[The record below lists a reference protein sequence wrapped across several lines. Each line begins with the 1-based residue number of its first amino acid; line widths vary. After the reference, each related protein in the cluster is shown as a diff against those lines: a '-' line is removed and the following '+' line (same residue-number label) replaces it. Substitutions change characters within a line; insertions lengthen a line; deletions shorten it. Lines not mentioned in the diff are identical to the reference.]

1 MPRAPNFCVE
11 TPTLVFQELCGID
24 LAMAKVRQ
32 LSVFGSVSIGLALS
46 VELGALGAFASSGC
60 KNQAPPAAE
69 ATAAEPAPPAPAA
82 APPSGAAAADSAT
95 GAAAPAE
102 AAAAMPAA
110 SKYSE
115 AGFDLVLQP
124 KGSYT
129 SGQAGEAEIVL
140 NAKAPFHVNN
150 QYPYKFKVKEAPGL
164 KFANLVV
171 AKDLVKIEPAKAT
184 VPVAFTPES
193 AGKHTVAGQLS
204 FSVCTDDK
212 CMIEKRELALEIDAK

>member
-1 MPRAPNFCVE
+1 MV
-11 TPTLVFQELCGID
+11 V
-24 LAMAKVRQ
+24 AMSARS
-32 LSVFGSVSIGLALS
+32 LSVFGFVSFGFLSLGLA
-46 VELGALGAFASSGC
+46 VFVPAC

-69 ATAAEPAPPAPAA
+69 ATATEPTPSAPPAATAANSAATGTAA
-82 APPSGAAAADSAT
+82 AE
-95 GAAAPAE
+95 AAPA
-102 AAAAMPAA
+102 APAQ

-124 KGSYT
+124 KGAYS

-140 NAKAPFHVNN
+140 NAKPPFHVNDK
-150 QYPYKFKVKEAPGL
+150 YPYKFKIKEAPGL

-171 AKDLVKIEPAKAT
+171 AKDAVKLEPARAT

-212 CMIEKRELALEIDAK
+212 CMIEKRDLSLDIDAK

>member
-1 MPRAPNFCVE
+1 MA
-11 TPTLVFQELCGID
+11 LL
-24 LAMAKVRQ
+24 LA
-32 LSVFGSVSIGLALS
+32 VSA
-46 VELGALGAFASSGC
+46 C

-69 ATAAEPAPPAPAA
+69 ATAAEPTPAAPSAAPTSATAPAA
-82 APPSGAAAADSAT
+82 APGAAPE
-95 GAAAPAE
+95 AAPSA
-102 AAAAMPAA
+102 PAA

-124 KGSYT
+124 KGAYA

-140 NAKAPFHVNN
+140 NAKPPFHVNDK
-150 QYPYKFKVKEAPGL
+150 YPYKFKIKEAPGL

-171 AKDLVKIEPAKAT
+171 AKDSVKLEPARAT

-193 AGKHTVAGQLS
+193 AGKHTLAGQLS

-212 CMIEKRELALEIDAK
+212 CMIEKRELALDIEAK

>member
-1 MPRAPNFCVE
+1 MLGNRSF
-11 TPTLVFQELCGID
+11 
-24 LAMAKVRQ
+24 R
-32 LSVFGSVSIGLALS
+32 VFGSVSLGFVLAL
-46 VELGALGAFASSGC
+46 AAC

-82 APPSGAAAADSAT
+82 PTPAATDSA
-95 GAAAPAE
+95 AAAPAE
-102 AAAAMPAA
+102 AAPAAPAA

-124 KGSYT
+124 KGAYT

-140 NAKAPFHVNN
+140 NAKAPYHVNDK
-150 QYPYKFKVKEAPGL
+150 YPYKFKIKEAPGL

-171 AKDLVKIEPAKAT
+171 AKDLVKIEPARAT

-204 FSVCTDDK
+204 FSVCTEDK
-212 CMIEKRELALEIDAK
+212 CMIEKRELALDIDAK

>member
-1 MPRAPNFCVE
+1 MPRAQIFWAE
-11 TPTLVFQELCGID
+11 TPALVFQDPCGID
-24 LAMAKVRQ
+24 LTMARCS
-32 LSVFGSVSIGLALS
+32 LSVSGSVSICLALS
-46 VELGALGAFASSGC
+46 VLCFSGC

-82 APPSGAAAADSAT
+82 APVAAADSA
-95 GAAAPAE
+95 AAAPAE
-102 AAAAMPAA
+102 AAPATPAA
-110 SKYSE
+110 SKYTE

-124 KGSYT
+124 KGTYA

-140 NAKAPFHVNN
+140 NAKARFHVNN
-150 QYPYKFKVKEAPGL
+150 QYPYMFKVKEAPGL

-171 AKDLVKIEPAKAT
+171 AKDLVKIEPTKAT

-212 CMIEKRELALEIDAK
+212 CMIEKRDLALEIESK